1 MKSRPPSSH
10 VHNVKM
16 EKCVAQWYTVVSG
29 DSLGTRALCR
39 KDMRSYF
46 HNFVRSILKTELTV
60 ETGV

>member
-10 VHNVKM
+10 VHNVKV
-16 EKCVAQWYTVVSG
+16 EKWVAQWYKVE

-46 HNFVRSILKTELTV
+46 HNFVRSILKTKLTV
-60 ETGV
+60 GTGV